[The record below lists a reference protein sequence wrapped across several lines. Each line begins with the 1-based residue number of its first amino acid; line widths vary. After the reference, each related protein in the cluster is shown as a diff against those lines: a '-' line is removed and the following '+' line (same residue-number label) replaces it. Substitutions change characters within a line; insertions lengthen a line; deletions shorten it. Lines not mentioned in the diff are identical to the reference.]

1 MQKLMILALIGL
13 AAQLVDGSLGMAY
26 GATSASLLL
35 AYGVAPAVASASVH
49 IAELVTTAA
58 SGYSH
63 WRFGNVDRSIV
74 RGLIIPGAIG
84 AFGGACFLSS
94 LSGDVVKPY
103 IAGFLFLLGVY
114 VFVRFLFVKQNSVSQ
129 KTDPPKRR
137 FLIPLGLVAGFA
149 DATGGG
155 GWGPLTTPTL
165 LARKGAQPRK
175 VVGSVDTS
183 EFAIALAATVGF
195 LISLGWSQVSW
206 SWVIAL
212 MAGGVIA
219 APIAAW
225 LVRIIPGPLLGVLVG
240 GLIVI
245 TNAKTLIGNFDLVT
259 PLGEGLV
266 YTGLI
271 VIWAV
276 GITFI
281 IWKLVKEKKVTLDGG
296 EAVSMEQK
304 PEER

>member
-1 MQKLMILALIGL
+1 MRKLLVLALIGL

-26 GATSASLLL
+26 GVTSTSLLL
-35 AYGVAPAVASASVH
+35 AYGIAPAVASASVH

-63 WRFGNVDRSIV
+63 WRFGNVDKSIV
-74 RGLIIPGAIG
+74 RGLILPGSIG

-94 LSGDVVKPY
+94 LSSSAVRPY
-103 IAGFLFLLGVY
+103 IAAFLFLLGLY
-114 VFVRFLFVKQNSVSQ
+114 VFVRFLFIRPQ
-129 KTDPPKRR
+129 KNTQKAKSPRRR
-137 FLIPLGLVAGFA
+137 FLIPLGVIAGFA

-165 LARKGAQPRK
+165 LARKGAQPRT

-183 EFAIALAATVGF
+183 EFAIALAASLGF

-206 SWVIAL
+206 TWVIAL

-225 LVRIIPGPLLGVLVG
+225 LVKIIPASLLGVLVG
-240 GLIVI
+240 GLILV
-245 TNAKTLIGNFDLVT
+245 TNAKTLMSSFDLTT
-259 PLGEGLV
+259 PIGEGIV

-271 VIWAV
+271 AMWAV

-281 IWKLVKEKKVTLDGG
+281 LWKLLRERNSGAGG
-296 EAVSMEQK
+296 NEAVSMHKKSDQ
-304 PEER
+304 